1 MAGKVVLSGD
11 LGGVGLADIF
21 NLLSMAKKTGVLRLT
36 RGAESRSLH
45 WDGGEIVFARSNS
58 VRDSLGNFLVR
69 KGIITPEQNA
79 VSASKID
86 ESTRHGKVLVRMGFI
101 TADQLLWAVK
111 QQILEVVYSLFHWR
125 SGFFEFLEG
134 ETDAREKIT
143 LSMSTTKIIMEGIH
157 RLDEWAKI
165 RAVLPDDKIVL
176 EPALAAAEVAGR
188 PDLGADD
195 KKIFALVDGKRT
207 LEDIA
212 GMARQGEFECYTAFF
227 NLHAAGAVRLRG
239 AASRTRG
246 SAAS

>member
-1 MAGKVVLSGD
+1 MAGKVILSGD
-11 LGGVGLADIF
+11 LAAVGLADIF
-21 NLLSMAKKTGVLRLT
+21 NLLGMSKKTGVLRLT

-45 WDGGEIVFARSNS
+45 WDSGEIVFARSNS

-69 KGIITPEQNA
+69 KGIITAEQNA

-101 TADQLLWAVK
+101 SADQLLWSVK

-125 SGFFEFLEG
+125 SGFFEFLDG

-157 RLDEWAKI
+157 RLDEWGKM
-165 RAVLPDDKIVL
+165 RATFPNDTLIL
-176 EPALAAAEVAGR
+176 EPAVGAGEAAGR
-188 PDLGADD
+188 PDLNAED
-195 KKIFALVDGKRT
+195 KKIFALIDGNRT
-207 LEDIA
+207 LEDII
-212 GMARQGEFECYTAFF
+212 GLARQGEFECFTSFF
-227 NLHAAGAVRLRG
+227 SLHAAGVVRIKG
-239 AASRTRG
+239 APARSRT